1 MRINDWSSDVCSS
14 DLHFTTIV
22 PDLPGYG
29 DSDLPSLTN
38 PVEAEAL
45 AAIVAAGL
53 DRVVPPHPTYH
64 LVGFSFG
71 GIIGGPVAV
80 LQAER
85 VETLP
90 LFGAGGMPLG
100 SGHVGKCMK
109 WRALPRDG
117 FTAVHEPQPPDP

>member
-29 DSDLPSLTN
+29 DSDLPSLTT
-38 PVEAEAL
+38 PVEAVAL

-53 DRVVPPHPTYH
+53 DRVVPPPATYH

-71 GIIGGPVAV
+71 GIIGGHVAV
-80 LQAER
+80 LQGER
-85 VETLP
+85 VPP
-90 LFGAGGMPLG
+90 LTSVGARGMSLG
-100 SGHVGKCMK
+100 RGVAGN
-109 WRALPRDG
+109 
-117 FTAVHEPQPPDP
+117 